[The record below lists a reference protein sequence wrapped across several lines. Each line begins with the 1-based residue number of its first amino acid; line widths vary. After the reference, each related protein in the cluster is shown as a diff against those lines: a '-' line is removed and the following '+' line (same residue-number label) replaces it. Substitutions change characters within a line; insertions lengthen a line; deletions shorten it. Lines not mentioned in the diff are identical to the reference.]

1 MDFTP
6 GVLKPF
12 TTARYQKENGVVT
25 FEDGSRGRYTSSGV
39 CWFYVPF
46 TTYERPFLASSRR
59 VMMRVGEQTDPYRRI
74 GVLDEA
80 NLAKDTSQV
89 KLKAQYELAGRVL
102 KAIAPPIELVVLRSQ
117 WFPVRG
123 VRTDHVL
130 AISHALADE
139 SMDWVVT
146 GLDPVTF
153 SPLSAGEMSVEFEAR
168 GFDKFVYIPSFVV
181 RCRSGETVHAEFS
194 VSILESVNSAEGQ
207 KRRGERRMTVP
218 GMTVRGA

>member
-1 MDFTP
+1 VGQKRLRIKMDFTP

-102 KAIAPPIELVVLRSQ
+102 KAIAPPIEL
-117 WFPVRG
+117 
-123 VRTDHVL
+123 L